1 MLTSEKGAAGT
12 GTLAGSAPPTTIIS
26 LAKRRLLRICVVLL
40 VLAAAVT
47 VALVGGWMLRL
58 DGVARRDLVR
68 YVGSYTGT
76 RVTLMRIR
84 VHPMFGKARLD
95 GLAIANPRGWS
106 PADALYLGRVQ
117 LDFVTSTVHRDRVVL
132 NELDIDEP
140 RFLYE
145 SRLISSN
152 IGDLLKAIQHA
163 AEDSGAKL
171 TGDNGQPV
179 RLIVR
184 RLRVTGGRVTVG
196 LGPSAVTV
204 RMGDIALD
212 NLGEAQGGISI
223 GELGTALFHSLIPK
237 ILTAA
242 AGAAGEFIPA
252 TAIDA
257 VKSAGGAVDG
267 ALTGKK

>member
-1 MLTSEKGAAGT
+1 MLG
-12 GTLAGSAPPTTIIS
+12 LA
-26 LAKRRLLRICVVLL
+26 LAVAV
-40 VLAAAVT
+40 AVT
-47 VALVGGWMLRL
+47 ARWMLRL
-58 DGVARRDLVR
+58 DGVARRDLIR

-76 RVTLMRIR
+76 RVTLARIR
-84 VHPMFGKARLD
+84 VHPLFGAAQLD

-106 PADALYLGRVQ
+106 PADALSLGRVT
-117 LDFVTSTVHRDRVVL
+117 LDFVTRTVHSDHVVI

-152 IGDLLKAIQHA
+152 IGDLLKAVQLAADHA
-163 AEDSGAKL
+163 GARL
-171 TGDNGQPV
+171 TKADGQPV

-184 RLRVTGGRVTVG
+184 RLRVTRGRVTVG

-204 RMGDIALD
+204 PMGEIALD
-212 NLGEAQGGISI
+212 DLGVAKGGISV
-223 GELGTALFHSLIPK
+223 GELGTTLFHSLMPS

-242 AGAAGEFIPA
+242 AVAAGEFVPA

-257 VKSAGGAVDG
+257 VKSAGGAVED
-267 ALTGKK
+267 ALSGRK